1 LFHGNDL
8 IKLSQTQKNEWDLI
22 RNTLAESFHMYISEI
37 AKEIN
42 KICLDWNDIPKHQE
56 AYLSGL
62 ICSFATFIKKF
73 NIPIKYI
80 GKIELE
86 KIPMFVNRKSKIK
99 KLSSNNRGHSF
110 VEYQFISPKSLCAKC
125 NQPFWGISSQGFLC
139 QSKDAKNL
147 VQKKYF
153 DNFIYFLI

>member
-1 LFHGNDL
+1 M
-8 IKLSQTQKNEWDLI
+8 IKLSQTYKYDSDLI
-22 RNTLAESFHMYISEI
+22 RSTIAESFHMYVIEI
-37 AKEIN
+37 TKEIN

-80 GKIELE
+80 GKFELD

-99 KLSSNNRGHSF
+99 KFSSNNRGHNF
-110 VEYQFISPKSLCAKC
+110 IEYQFVSPKSLCAKC
-125 NQPFWGISSQGFLC
+125 NQPFWGICSQGLFC
-139 QSKDAKNL
+139 QSKEEL
-147 VQKKYF
+147 KYF
-153 DNFIYFLI
+153 Y